1 MLDGDHM
8 GIEPIKHYGVKEQ
21 PVAADELDVKL
32 QELDLCGYTVLH
44 SGFSEAVLNDLRERL
59 ERFLSEQETR
69 FGGHEPL
76 KRINEADTL
85 RAPLIWDEAFLNV
98 AVHPQLI
105 ELCRRALGE
114 YFIINQQNGIRNP
127 PVSRGHHQA
136 SYHRDLP
143 YQHFVSS
150 RPLALNALLC
160 LDPFTPENGAT
171 RVLPGSHKIEYFPD
185 NRVVRSLEVA
195 ANVPAGAYL
204 LLNSMV
210 FHCAGVNTTEGP
222 RRAVNTVFTVPIIK
236 QQIAL
241 PPNLEGRYDK
251 DPWLRRLL
259 GFEVDPPRSLEAW
272 FESRK
277 SRKV

>member
-1 MLDGDHM
+1 MSV
-8 GIEPIKHYGVKEQ
+8 EPIKRYGVREQ
-21 PVAADELDVKL
+21 SSSADELDVKL
-32 QELDLCGYTVLH
+32 QELDLSGYTVLD
-44 SGFSEAVLNDLRERL
+44 SGLSEAVLSDLRERL
-59 ERFLSEQETR
+59 EYLLSEQEAR
-69 FGGHEPL
+69 FGGHEAL
-76 KRINEADTL
+76 KRIGEADTL

-98 AVHPQLI
+98 AVHPRLI

-127 PVSRGHHQA
+127 PVRTGHRQA

-150 RPLALNALLC
+150 RPLAINALLC
-160 LDPFTPENGAT
+160 LDPFTPQNGST

-185 NRVVRSLEVA
+185 DRVVRSLEVA
-195 ANVPAGAYL
+195 TNVPAGAYL
-204 LLNSMV
+204 ILNSMV
-210 FHCAGVNTTEGP
+210 FHCAGGNTTETP
-222 RRAVNTVFTVPIIK
+222 RRGVNTLFTVPIIK

-241 PPNLEGRYDK
+241 PPNLRERHDN
-251 DPWLRRLL
+251 DPWVRRLL

-277 SRKV
+277 ARKA

>member
-1 MLDGDHM
+1 M
-8 GIEPIKHYGVKEQ
+8 GIESIKHYGVREQ

-32 QELDLCGYTVLH
+32 QELDLCGFTILR
-44 SGFSEAVLNDLRERL
+44 SGFSETVLSDLRERL
-59 ERFLSEQETR
+59 ERLLSEQETR
-69 FGGHEPL
+69 FGGRETL
-76 KRINEADTL
+76 KQIKELDIL

-98 AVHPQLI
+98 AVYHELI
-105 ELCRRALGE
+105 ELCRRALGD

-127 PVSRGHHQA
+127 PVVRSHHQA

-171 RVLPGSHKIEYFPD
+171 RVLPGSHKIEFFPD
-185 NRVVRSLEVA
+185 DRVVRSLEMA
-195 ANVPAGAYL
+195 ANVPAGSYL
-204 LLNSMV
+204 ILNSMV
-210 FHCAGVNTTEGP
+210 FHCAGINTTEGP
-222 RRAVNTVFTVPIIK
+222 RRGINTVFTIPIIK

-241 PPNLEGRYDK
+241 PPNLEGRYGNDL
-251 DPWLRRLL
+251 WLRRLL

-277 SRKV
+277 SRRPD

>member
-1 MLDGDHM
+1 MLEADHM
-8 GIEPIKHYGVKEQ
+8 GIEPVKHYGVKKQ
-21 PVAADELDVKL
+21 SIAADELDVKL
-32 QELDLCGYTVLH
+32 QELDLCGYTILH
-44 SGFSEAVLNDLRERL
+44 SGFSEAVLTDFHERL
-59 ERFLSEQETR
+59 ERLLSEQEAQ
-69 FGGHEPL
+69 FGGHETL
-76 KRINEADTL
+76 KQINEADTL
-85 RAPLIWDEAFLNV
+85 RAPLIWDEAFLNM

-105 ELCRRALGE
+105 ELCRRALGD

-127 PVSRGHHQA
+127 PARCGHHQ
-136 SYHRDLP
+136 SSWHRDLP

-185 NRVVRSLEVA
+185 DRVVRLLEVV
-195 ANVPAGAYL
+195 ANVPAGSYL
-204 LLNSMV
+204 IMNSMV
-210 FHCAGVNTTEGP
+210 FHCAGVNTTKGL
-222 RRAVNTVFTVPIIK
+222 RRGVNTVFTVPIIK

-241 PPNLEGRYDK
+241 PPNLEGRYDN

-259 GFEVDPPRSLEAW
+259 GFEVDPPRSLKAW

-277 SRKV
+277 ARKP

>member
-1 MLDGDHM
+1 M
-8 GIEPIKHYGVKEQ
+8 GIEQIKHYGVKEQ
-21 PVAADELDVKL
+21 LIAADELDVKL
-32 QELDLCGYTVLH
+32 QELDLCGHTILH
-44 SGFSEAVLNDLRERL
+44 SGFSEALLTDLREQL
-59 ERFLSEQETR
+59 ERLLSEQETR
-69 FGGHEPL
+69 FGGHESL
-76 KRINEADTL
+76 MRINEADTL

-105 ELCRRALGE
+105 ELCRRAFGD
-114 YFIINQQNGIRNP
+114 YFIINQQNGVRNP
-127 PVSRGHHQA
+127 PARRGHHQV

-160 LDPFTPENGAT
+160 LDPFTPENGST
-171 RVLPGSHKIEYFPD
+171 RLLPGSHKIEYFPD
-185 NRVVRSLEVA
+185 DRVVRALEVV
-195 ANVPAGAYL
+195 ANVPAGSYL
-204 LLNSMV
+204 ILNSMV

-222 RRAVNTVFTVPIIK
+222 RRVINTVFTGPIIK

-241 PPNLEGRYDK
+241 PPNLEGRYDNN
-251 DPWLRRLL
+251 PWLQRLL

-277 SRKV
+277 SRTT

>member
-1 MLDGDHM
+1 MS
-8 GIEPIKHYGVKEQ
+8 IEPIKQYGVREQ
-21 PVAADELDVKL
+21 SVAADELDLKL

-44 SGFSEAVLNDLRERL
+44 SGFSEAILSNLRERL
-59 ERFLSEQETR
+59 ERFLSEQEMR
-69 FGGHEPL
+69 FGGYEAL

-98 AVHPQLI
+98 AVQAQLI
-105 ELCRRALGE
+105 ELCRRALGD
-114 YFIINQQNGIRNP
+114 YFIINQQNGVRNP

-160 LDPFTPENGAT
+160 LDPFTAENGAT

-185 NRVVRSLEVA
+185 DRVVRSLEVA

-204 LLNSMV
+204 ILNSMV
-210 FHCAGVNTTEGP
+210 FHCAGVNRTEGP
-222 RRAVNTVFTVPIIK
+222 RRGVNTLFTVPIIK

-241 PPNLEGRYDK
+241 PPSLRGRHDN
-251 DPWLRRLL
+251 DPWIQRLL
-259 GFEVDPPRSLEAW
+259 GFEVDAPRSLEAW

-277 SRKV
+277 ARKP

>member
-1 MLDGDHM
+1 M
-8 GIEPIKHYGVKEQ
+8 GIEPIKRYGIKEQ
-21 PVAADELDVKL
+21 SLAADELDVKL
-32 QELDLCGYTVLH
+32 QELDLLGYTILH
-44 SGFSEAVLNDLRERL
+44 SGFPEAVLSDLRERL
-59 ERFLSEQETR
+59 ERLLSEQEAR
-69 FGGHEPL
+69 FGGHEAL
-76 KRINEADTL
+76 KRINEADNL
-85 RAPLIWDEAFLNV
+85 RAPLLWDETFLDV
-98 AVHPQLI
+98 AIHPQLM
-105 ELCRRALGE
+105 ELCRRTFGD
-114 YFIINQQNGIRNP
+114 YFIVNQQNGIRNP
-127 PVSRGHHQA
+127 PVRRGHHQS

-185 NRVVRSLEVA
+185 DRVVRALEVI

-204 LLNSMV
+204 ILNSMV

-222 RRAVNTVFTVPIIK
+222 RRGINTVFTIPIIK

-241 PPNLEGRYDK
+241 PPNLKGRYEK
-251 DPWLRRLL
+251 DPWLRQLL
-259 GFEVDPPRSLEAW
+259 GFDVDAPRSLEAW

-277 SRKV
+277 ARNP